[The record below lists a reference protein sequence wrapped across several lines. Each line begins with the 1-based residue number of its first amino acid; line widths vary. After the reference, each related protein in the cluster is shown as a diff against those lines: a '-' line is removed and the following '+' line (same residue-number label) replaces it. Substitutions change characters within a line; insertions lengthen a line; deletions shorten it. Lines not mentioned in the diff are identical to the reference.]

1 MAKATAYNPKS
12 TKPSKPNEDIKVD
25 TGTIRAGSPLN
36 YVREKNKQRLSSKKE
51 SSNHGSGKNSII
63 AVHPIEPLSPSGA

>member
-36 YVREKNKQRLSSKKE
+36 YVREKNK
-51 SSNHGSGKNSII
+51 
-63 AVHPIEPLSPSGA
+63 